1 MFAAEDERAQIRHA
15 GLTLDPLD
23 KLLNALGRVLE
34 YLVDTFTVQF
44 SMFHDGRIERFLRK
58 VDADAEFYH
67 IFVCLFLGTT
77 DGRLGLKH

>member
-34 YLVDTFTVQF
+34 HLVDTFTVQF
-44 SMFHDGRIERFLRK
+44 SMFHDGRIERFL
-58 VDADAEFYH
+58 
-67 IFVCLFLGTT
+67 
-77 DGRLGLKH
+77 